1 MNFFP
6 SHECRILKQKVLSD
20 PILLKEFTEICE
32 SQPKIAFRMWKSRS
46 DELANKPV
54 VPEKPLVDIITNAI
68 KFGIKINAYRGI
80 EHHPVSS
87 HKEKM
92 VTPIREWW

>member
-1 MNFFP
+1 M
-6 SHECRILKQKVLSD
+6 
-20 PILLKEFTEICE
+20 
-32 SQPKIAFRMWKSRS
+32 
-46 DELANKPV
+46 